1 MIKFS
6 HLCLLLVFITS
17 LIQGQSYMDNSV
29 ARVGNI
35 SISDKEFLE
44 RYEMTPGINRHR
56 KSTVESQKIEFLF
69 SLVAEKLWSLEA
81 LSRRMDTTE
90 VIKFTTNAFE
100 KMFIRDALF
109 KKEIQEKI
117 VVSENEMSL
126 GLKRNSSKLYV
137 RFLFSYDIEEIN
149 NLHKLLQKGVPFDS
163 ILIESPEYEE
173 QITPVEIVFGQ
184 MDESVEEILFNL
196 KINDFTRPVLTPDGW
211 YIFYLVNKSEE
222 ILAGSNDRED
232 AIKTVRK
239 TLEARKLIEQQK
251 IFYAEFFR
259 DKKVDIDPELFE
271 ILAKNVSSL
280 FE

>member
-56 KSTVESQKIEFLF
+56 KSAVESQKIEFLF

-90 VIKFTTNAFE
+90 VIKFTTNTFE

-117 VVSENEMSL
+117 VVSENELSV

-137 RFLFSYDIEEIN
+137 RFLF
-149 NLHKLLQKGVPFDS
+149 HM
-163 ILIESPEYEE
+163 IL
-173 QITPVEIVFGQ
+173 
-184 MDESVEEILFNL
+184 
-196 KINDFTRPVLTPDGW
+196 
-211 YIFYLVNKSEE
+211 
-222 ILAGSNDRED
+222 
-232 AIKTVRK
+232 
-239 TLEARKLIEQQK
+239 
-251 IFYAEFFR
+251 
-259 DKKVDIDPELFE
+259 KK
-271 ILAKNVSSL
+271 
-280 FE
+280 

>member
-1 MIKFS
+1 MLFFVS
-6 HLCLLLVFITS
+6 LTF
-17 LIQGQSYMDNSV
+17 LIQAQSFMDNSV

-81 LSRRMDTTE
+81 LSRSMDTTE

-100 KMFIRDALF
+100 KMFVRDALF
-109 KKEIQEKI
+109 KKEIQEK
-117 VVSENEMSL
+117 VVITENEL
-126 GLKRNSSKLYV
+126 GVGLKRNSSKLYV
-137 RFLFSYDIEEIN
+137 RFLFSDDNEEIYN
-149 NLHKLLQKGVPFDS
+149 IHKLLQNGVPFDS

-196 KINDFTRPVLTPDGW
+196 KINDFTQPVLTPDGW
-211 YIFYLVNKSEE
+211 YIFYLVNKFSSE
-222 ILAGSNDRED
+222 LMGASW
-232 AIKTVRK
+232 TV
-239 TLEARKLIEQQK
+239 
-251 IFYAEFFR
+251 
-259 DKKVDIDPELFE
+259 
-271 ILAKNVSSL
+271 
-280 FE
+280 